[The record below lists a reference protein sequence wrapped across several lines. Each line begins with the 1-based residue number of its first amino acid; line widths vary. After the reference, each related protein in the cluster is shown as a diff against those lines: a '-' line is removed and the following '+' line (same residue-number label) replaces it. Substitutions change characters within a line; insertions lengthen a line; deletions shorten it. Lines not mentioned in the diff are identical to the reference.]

1 VDCLFGNAWG
11 QTGFPHRLRGI
22 FNELTQGH
30 LVVTVAAS
38 SQRREDGGMS
48 IAETNF
54 TNSWGH
60 VLLGTVPVRLMPV
73 DSNGL

>member
-1 VDCLFGNAWG
+1 M
-11 QTGFPHRLRGI
+11 
-22 FNELTQGH
+22 
-30 LVVTVAAS
+30 VTVAAS